1 MFNLFKHKKD
11 AEQKRAEILDALR
24 QASINGRCIILGETP
39 EGTRVIVLGKPLYQ
53 RQVEDILKMKGV
65 S

>member
-1 MFNLFKHKKD
+1 MFNLFKHKKNT
-11 AEQKRAEILDALR
+11 EQKRAKILDALHKAC
-24 QASINGRCIILGETP
+24 QNGQCVILGNTP

-53 RQVEDILKMKGV
+53 RQVEDILKTKGV